1 MIDFRHYRLPI
12 KRIESRQISAG
23 ADDVRLL
30 QDLGREEEDG
40 QVQQRGQARLPPRI
54 LPARADDSFRFGR
67 DALMWR

>member
-40 QVQQRGQARLPPRI
+40 QVQQRGQARCWTSPPK
-54 LPARADDSFRFGR
+54 DFTGQGR
-67 DALMWR
+67 